1 LTSLLN
7 VKIDQQSG
15 EIFPGIA
22 LVMEEQHLQCGRVC
36 GHSFHQRA
44 NYSPTVRPRLATTG
58 YTAAHYNGNLRC
70 IRDTVA
76 QESMNCKMDRH
87 GNLDMSMQTSAPTSR
102 EQGLLLPTY
111 SECSSRDLFISDD
124 AERQELR
131 YTRALEDIEKDNNKI
146 RRTRK
151 AKANA
156 NKGTP
161 TRRRTFRTDVSEHPR
176 NPYFQTGEPDE
187 TEYMQTTAGL
197 GVGDEATQAD
207 VAAATTDVDKIGD
220 TDIAIIMCEDGM
232 WRYGKLV
239 KRVKNS
245 KALVFEIEP
254 DGRTITFL
262 PDWFKIRPGGT
273 EIGFRWVKRMGTSN
287 ATAKNQVFNESV
299 DRADTRPRAVQE
311 LERAQALDA
320 KVHAQ
325 QQARLKLQKHL
336 DAQMAGVLRKEEEE
350 RRRQPLSEEAVLSQA
365 LEEAEIALEQA
376 REITEE
382 CAVHP
387 EAQVAQPEAQVVKPE
402 AQVVKP
408 EAQVVKPEAQVE
420 QPEAQVVKPEA
431 QVEQQ
436 SLRGQYAQQEVREA
450 VVEQQ
455 HQQHHQQRQQYQHH
469 QQQQEQTQWQ
479 EQIELQPG
487 QRRTQKEEHRPQEEK
502 QQILQQHQEQQLG
515 QEQQQLGQQQ
525 QQQQQQEEEEEQ
537 QLGQEQQELSQE
549 QQGKAIRPHHSP
561 EQKPCSAVHGPH
573 LSAPSKALM
582 MDFVRRENEDLRR
595 RLQSEEEGEEMDIA
609 LQEMSQENL
618 ELRAALRELQEQRGG
633 GGSSDRHAGRGY
645 VPPAVLSRR

>member
-1 LTSLLN
+1 
-7 VKIDQQSG
+7 
-15 EIFPGIA
+15 
-22 LVMEEQHLQCGRVC
+22 
-36 GHSFHQRA
+36 
-44 NYSPTVRPRLATTG
+44 
-58 YTAAHYNGNLRC
+58 
-70 IRDTVA
+70 
-76 QESMNCKMDRH
+76 
-87 GNLDMSMQTSAPTSR
+87 
-102 EQGLLLPTY
+102 
-111 SECSSRDLFISDD
+111 LFISDD

-131 YTRALEDIEKDNNKI
+131 YTRALEDIEKDNDKI

-187 TEYMQTTAGL
+187 TEYMQTTSGL

-387 EAQVAQPEAQVVKPE
+387 EAQVAQPEAQVAQPEAQVAQPEAQVVKPE
-402 AQVVKP
+402 AQVAQP

-436 SLRGQYAQQEVREA
+436 SLRGQYAQQEVRGA

-455 HQQHHQQRQQYQHH
+455 HQQQHQQRQQYQHH

-525 QQQQQQEEEEEQ
+525 QQQQQQQEEEEQ

-633 GGSSDRHAGRGY
+633 GGEQ
-645 VPPAVLSRR
+645 